1 MLKIKG
7 IADMKNYINR
17 IIDKY
22 LLEWKDEDGRKPLLL
37 RGARQVGKSSAVR
50 NLGKSFKYFAEVN
63 FEKQKAVSNFFLGDV
78 DVKLIASKIA
88 SYIDVPVVPG
98 QTLLFLDEIQDC
110 PEAIMALRFFREDYP
125 ELHVIAAGSLLE
137 FTLEELPTF
146 GVGRIRS
153 LFMYPFTLDEFLMAT
168 GNKGLV
174 DMRNQCDS
182 ANPLDDAFHQKAID
196 LFRIYLLVGGM
207 PEAVAKWVETGD
219 FHKCQRVHN
228 DIILTYQD
236 DFNKYKKRIDPE
248 LLRCTMRGVCHQV
261 GSTLTFSQVPGGY
274 RSTQIREALRLLTL
288 AGIICPVVSSA
299 ANGIPLDAESNQ
311 DRCKYL
317 FLDTGLLLNVLEM
330 DGKSSKQMIELIMA
344 GTPQDLV
351 NKGSIVEMFAGL
363 EMMRYKEP
371 IQRYKMFYWEQLG
384 KSVAEVD
391 YLEVNDCKVLPIEV
405 KSNTQGGMKSLWML
419 MRAKNI
425 QHAIRTSFENFGE
438 FDYTDGQDND
448 AQRHVTII
456 PLYALSSMY

>member
-1 MLKIKG
+1 MEK
-7 IADMKNYINR
+7 YIDR

-22 LLEWKDEDGRKPLLL
+22 LLEWKDEKGRKPLLL

-63 FEKQKAVSNFFLGDV
+63 FEKQKSAANFFAGDI
-78 DVKLIASKIA
+78 DVRLIASKIA
-88 SYIDVPVVPG
+88 NYIDVPVVPG

-153 LFMYPFTLDEFLMAT
+153 LFMYPFTFDEFLMAT

-174 DMRNQCDS
+174 NMRDQCD
-182 ANPLDDAFHQKAID
+182 AEHPLDDAFHQKAID

-219 FHKCQRVHN
+219 FHKCQKVHN
-228 DIILTYQD
+228 DIILSYHD
-236 DFNKYKKRIDPE
+236 DFSKYKKRVDPE

-261 GSTLTFSQVPGGY
+261 GSPLTFSQVPGGY
-274 RSTQIREALRLLTL
+274 RSIQIREALRLLTL
-288 AGIICPVVSSA
+288 AGIISPVVSSA
-299 ANGIPLDAESNQ
+299 ANGIPLDAESDEN
-311 DRCKYL
+311 RCKYL

-330 DGKSSKQMIELIMA
+330 DGRSSKQMIELIMA

-391 YLEVNDCKVLPIEV
+391 YLEASDCKVLPIEV
-405 KSNTQGGMKSLWML
+405 KSSTQGGMKSLWML
-419 MRAKNI
+419 MRAKNMH
-425 QHAIRTSFENFGE
+425 QAIRTSLENFGA
-438 FDYTDGQDND
+438 FDYTDANDND
-448 AQRHVTII
+448 AQRHVTIL
-456 PLYALSSMY
+456 PLYALSKLEKNK

>member
-1 MLKIKG
+1 MTK
-7 IADMKNYINR
+7 YIDR

-22 LLEWKDEDGRKPLLL
+22 LLEWKVEEDRKPLLL

-50 NLGKSFKYFAEVN
+50 NLGKSFKYFAELN
-63 FEKQKAVSNFFLGDV
+63 FEKQKAAKTFFQGDI
-78 DVKLIASKIA
+78 DAKLIAGKI
-88 SYIDVPVVPG
+88 SNYIGTPIEPG

-137 FTLEELPTF
+137 FALEELSTF

-153 LFMYPFTLDEFLMAT
+153 LFMYPMTFDEFLVAT
-168 GNKGLV
+168 GNSGLINMR
-174 DMRNQCDS
+174 DMCD
-182 ANPLDDAFHQKAID
+182 AQHPLDEAFHMKAID

-219 FHKCQRVHN
+219 FNKCHGVHN
-228 DIILTYQD
+228 DIVLTYQD
-236 DFNKYKKRIDPE
+236 DFNKYKKRVDPE

-261 GSTLTFSQVPGGY
+261 GGPLTFSQVPGDY

-288 AGIICPVVSSA
+288 AGIIIPVVSSA
-299 ANGIPLDAESNQ
+299 GNGVPLDAESNE

-317 FLDTGLLLNVLEM
+317 FLDTGLMLNVLDI
-330 DGKSSKQMIELIMA
+330 DGNSSRQMVELIMA

-351 NKGSIVEMFAGL
+351 NKGNIVEMFAGN
-363 EMMRYKEP
+363 ETMRYKAP
-371 IQRYKMFYWEQLG
+371 TQRYKLFFWKQSG

-391 YLEVNDCKVLPIEV
+391 YLEAHDCQVVPIEV
-405 KSNTQGGMKSLWML
+405 KSSTQGGMKSLWMF
-419 MRAKNI
+419 MRAK
-425 QHAIRTSFENFGE
+425 HLTRAIRTSLENFGE
-438 FDYTDGQDND
+438 FDYTDTLDGDT
-448 AQRHVTII
+448 QRHVTIV
-456 PLYALSSMY
+456 PLYALSILNKR